1 MKQLFS
7 FLIAAIFAT
16 ASAFA
21 GVYKTALFGKT
32 YNSKGVSAYNV
43 GWAATNEGFTVN
55 LQNWNNNNNGWEF
68 VKGGSKNNASVATI
82 STDQPIDKAVS
93 KVVVTVGAIT
103 VASVESTKLYV
114 ASDSSFKTVIQTI
127 DVKPASGEL
136 EFVITNPTENLYYKF
151 EASCKKSKNGVI
163 QVNKLEYYDNGDA
176 PQKNVSSLVISG
188 SPTKTEYFA
197 GEKFAPEGLVLTATY
212 DDETSEDVT
221 AKVSWAFDPATIA
234 DTTKSV
240 LVTATYGS
248 VSASVTCPVTVM
260 TIANTKETAYTVE
273 EAIALIEAGK
283 GLDTPVYVKGIV
295 SKIVT
300 AFNAKY
306 GNVSFNVSD
315 DGSVSADQF
324 EFFRT
329 QKDAENLYTEDPK
342 IAVGASV
349 IGYGKL
355 TKYNST
361 YEFAAG
367 NYLVEYVAPSYPGD
381 LNGDGVVDASD
392 LTALCEAIV
401 NGDGSVT
408 LEAGDLNDDGVLDV
422 TDATI
427 LVNLIAE

>member
-16 ASAFA
+16 ASAWSAEETIALKDGSFA
-21 GVYKTALFGKT
+21 NNVITWTGTSCTITQEKAKASTAPNSSYVANPRWYASNLVTFAAKEGYKITGATVTCTSASYATALQKSTFTGATATVTGSVVTITCSADSGFAVTMGAQARISSVKVTYEATAPGKT
-32 YNSKGVSAYNV
+32 VTSLVVAGAP
-43 GWAATNEGFTVN
+43 ATT
-55 LQNWNNNNNGWEF
+55 
-68 VKGGSKNNASVATI
+68 
-82 STDQPIDKAVS
+82 
-93 KVVVTVGAIT
+93 
-103 VASVESTKLYV
+103 
-114 ASDSSFKTVIQTI
+114 
-127 DVKPASGEL
+127 
-136 EFVITNPTENLYYKF
+136 
-151 EASCKKSKNGVI
+151 
-163 QVNKLEYYDNGDA
+163 EYYVGENFD
-176 PQKNVSSLVISG
+176 QK
-188 SPTKTEYFA
+188 
-197 GEKFAPEGLVLTATY
+197 GLTVTATY

-248 VSASVTCPVTVM
+248 VSASVTCPVTVK

-367 NYLVEYVAPSYPGD
+367 NYLVEYVAPSCPGD

-392 LTALCEAIV
+392 LTVLCEAIV

-408 LEAGDLNDDGVLDV
+408 LEAGDLNEDGVLDV

>member
-7 FLIAAIFAT
+7 FLIAAVFAT
-16 ASAFA
+16 ASVWAAEETITLKDGSFA
-21 GVYKTALFGKT
+21 NNVITWGGTSCTITQEKGKASSAPNSSYVAAPRWYASNVVTFAAKEGYKLTGATVTCTSASYATALQKSTFTG
-32 YNSKGVSAYNV
+32 
-43 GWAATNEGFTVN
+43 AT
-55 LQNWNNNNNGWEF
+55 
-68 VKGGSKNNASVATI
+68 A
-82 STDQPIDKAVS
+82 
-93 KVVVTVGAIT
+93 T
-103 VASVESTKLYV
+103 VASSVVTITCE
-114 ASDSSFKTVIQTI
+114 ADSGFSVTMGAQARISS
-127 DVKPASGEL
+127 VK
-136 EFVITNPTENLYYKF
+136 VTY
-151 EASCKKSKNGVI
+151 EAS
-163 QVNKLEYYDNGDA
+163 A
-176 PQKNVSSLVISG
+176 PGKTVSSLAITG
-188 SPTKTEYFA
+188 APEATEYYV
-197 GEKFAPEGLVLTATY
+197 GEDFDQKGLAVTATY
-212 DDETSEDVT
+212 DDQTTEDVT
-221 AKVSWAFDPATIA
+221 AKVNWAFEPSTIA

-248 VSASVTCPVTVM
+248 VSASVACPVTVK

-273 EAIALIEAGK
+273 EAIALIEAGR

-306 GNVSFNVSD
+306 GNVSFNVSS

-349 IGYGKL
+349 IGYGKI

-392 LTALCEAIV
+392 VTMLTDAIV

-408 LEAGDLNDDGVLDV
+408 LEAADLNDDGVLDV